1 MSTRASARAR
11 ASARPGAGASASATA
26 GVGAGAS
33 AWQPLP
39 EQLPPEVRHFVE
51 QLRGL
56 KDRTGLS
63 LVALG
68 ARTAYSKSSWQR
80 YLNATQPP
88 PRQAVVALCRV
99 AGLASE
105 EAERFGVRWELAVRV
120 WPRVA
125 VAAGPEAAGLA
136 STAPKAAGSAS
147 TGPGVA
153 GPASTSSASAV
164 ASAGGSLVGAQEG
177 AGEGA
182 CGGGGACGGASGEG
196 ACRGAHE
203 GACGR
208 AGDGPYEH
216 DGPYAH
222 DGPYEDDPTLPWW
235 DAPSPDVPAPAPVA
249 AGRLPL
255 YGALFL
261 LALLLAVLV
270 GAVTLG

>member
-120 WPRVA
+120 WPRVG
-125 VAAGPEAAGLA
+125 VAAAPEAAGLPSA
-136 STAPKAAGSAS
+136 APEAAGSAS
-147 TGPGVA
+147 TAPGVA
-153 GPASTSSASAV
+153 GPASTSSAAV
-164 ASAGGSLVGAQEG
+164 ASAGGSLLGAQEG
-177 AGEGA
+177 ADEGA
-182 CGGGGACGGASGEG
+182 CGGEG
-196 ACRGAHE
+196 VCRGAHH

-208 AGDGPYEH
+208 TG

-235 DAPSPDVPAPAPVA
+235 DAPSPDAPAPAPVA